1 MPRIYIYM
9 VRKVYG
15 GKMNKEDRL
24 KKADLLL
31 HETSKL
37 VINHGSKA
45 VKKRYDDIINDYY
58 KINRDDY
65 NKRRTKIHL
74 IIHDINQMIG
84 IEAFE
89 EDEEKEKTKELLKQE
104 RQFQKNRLYE
114 FFLTKWLNLWVKNIQ
129 AIL

>member
-1 MPRIYIYM
+1 M

-31 HETSKL
+31 QETSKL

>member
-1 MPRIYIYM
+1 M
-9 VRKVYG
+9 VRNVYG

-31 HETSKL
+31 QETSKL

-65 NKRRTKIHL
+65 DKRRTKIHL

-129 AIL
+129 AVL

>member
-1 MPRIYIYM
+1 
-9 VRKVYG
+9 
-15 GKMNKEDRL
+15 MNKEDRL

-31 HETSKL
+31 QETSKL

-65 NKRRTKIHL
+65 DKRRTKIHL

>member
-1 MPRIYIYM
+1 MIM
-9 VRKVYG
+9 T
-15 GKMNKEDRL
+15 NE
-24 KKADLLL
+24 
-31 HETSKL
+31 EQ
-37 VINHGSKA
+37 
-45 VKKRYDDIINDYY
+45 
-58 KINRDDY
+58 
-65 NKRRTKIHL
+65 IHL

-84 IEAFE
+84 KEAFE

>member
-65 NKRRTKIHL
+65 DKRRTKIHL

-129 AIL
+129 AVL

>member
-65 NKRRTKIHL
+65 DKRRTKIHL

>member
-1 MPRIYIYM
+1 M

-31 HETSKL
+31 QETSKL

-65 NKRRTKIHL
+65 DKRRTKIHL